1 MTNTEIP
8 NNKPEK
14 ELIQDKSVLDPKTNK
29 LVRKIQRKIKILLPK
44 TTNQINL

>member
-14 ELIQDKSVLDPKTNK
+14 ELIQDKSVLDPKNK
-29 LVRKIQRKIKILLPK
+29 RCSSKIEMNFFNIS
-44 TTNQINL
+44 T